1 MYNRNDPRIRRAL
14 NEFERTLESANETA
28 QVGLFSFGQ
37 HYIRPCLGSVGR
49 GFQTCIAPCFPTHDQ
64 RHRRKRT
71 RSRGPESSFDFYDD
85 WAAEDEGGND
95 EFERLLG
102 ESQDD
107 GGDAQPGRHVTMSY
121 GSTGRQ
127 RAKSAVVPYDG
138 GPDPTVIPKSSYFGF
153 LSKLPFQSGTKKG
166 LRYKPSAADL
176 KQVKRGGSR
185 RAEVDIQEEEEEQDT
200 GASRKPG
207 RGRRNTASSE
217 NSGRTVDSYSS
228 RGDIFPSDDEEYT
241 DAVPLDDEFAM
252 ALERRSTGD
261 DLSSGQRPRYSRN
274 STQSK
279 SSLSIGRKSRPA
291 STKSANSVLES
302 RSESV
307 PERVLTL
314 QELAEEEQRL
324 RTEEELDFV
333 RRRDAAR
340 KLARE
345 RGLSGTNELS
355 TVSRPFLCFP
365 KAHFSLPTTDVNQA
379 KSSSTISVASLTTY
393 PFPSMDSETDS
404 PQQARSG
411 PSTEDR
417 SRRSRTPSPSPSRTQ
432 TQNDK
437 G

>member
-37 HYIRPCLGSVGR
+37 NYIRPCLGSVGR
-49 GFQTCIAPCFPTHDQ
+49 GFQACIAPCFPNHDQ

-85 WAAEDEGGND
+85 WAAEDEWGND

-107 GGDAQPGRHVTMSY
+107 GGDGQPGRHGTMNY
-121 GSTGRQ
+121 GSVGRQ
-127 RAKSAVVPYDG
+127 RAKSAVLPYDG

-153 LSKLPFQSGTKKG
+153 LNKLPFQSGTKKG

-185 RAEVDIQEEEEEQDT
+185 RAEVDIQEEEEEEDT

-261 DLSSGQRPRYSRN
+261 DLSSGKRPRYSRN

-279 SSLSIGRKSRPA
+279 STLSIGRKSRPA
-291 STKSANSVLES
+291 STKSASSTLEPQI
-302 RSESV
+302 SE
-307 PERVLTL
+307 PDIEPVLTL
-314 QELAEEEQRL
+314 QELEEEEQRL
-324 RTEEELDFV
+324 RNEEELDIV
-333 RRRDAAR
+333 KRREAAQ

-345 RGLSGTNELS
+345 RGLSGTNELF
-355 TVSRPFLCFP
+355 TVSRPFLCLNVPF
-365 KAHFSLPTTDVNQA
+365 
-379 KSSSTISVASLTTY
+379 IS
-393 PFPSMDSETDS
+393 
-404 PQQARSG
+404 
-411 PSTEDR
+411 
-417 SRRSRTPSPSPSRTQ
+417 
-432 TQNDK
+432 
-437 G
+437 